1 MIRRTV
7 ASLLVLAAVAG
18 GSFAATGTAQARY
31 WGGGWGWGAGGVAAG
46 LVGGALIG
54 SAIANQPYYYVDGP
68 VYYDEGPA
76 YPQHC
81 RMQNERVHNEYDA
94 GSHIERVRVCQ

>member
-1 MIRRTV
+1 MIRKTIV
-7 ASLLVLAAVAG
+7 SLLVLSSVVG
-18 GSFAATGTAQARY
+18 GSLAATGSAEARY
-31 WGGGWGWGAGGVAAG
+31 WGWGWGAGGVAAG

-54 SAIANQPYYYVDGP
+54 SAIASQPRYYDDGP

-81 RMQNERVHNEYDA
+81 HMQNERVHDAYDA